1 MIKIEL
7 QGKEY
12 TFDNKDAFNIF
23 LDKSN
28 LKINNN
34 GEIIRNT
41 KVGCIPGILDL
52 WFQKRVEYKDLMK
65 KHGKEGDKAKYAFYG
80 KRQLVQK
87 ILLNSLYGVLGLPA
101 FRFYDIDNAEAV
113 TTTGRT
119 VIQSTADMANIKY
132 NKELGGASIIIEL
145 ENGTEITIYP
155 NTPINVIRNGITTEI
170 LGKELV
176 ETDEFFI

>member
-12 TFDNKDAFNIF
+12 TFDTKDAFNIF

-65 KHGKEGDKAKYAFYG
+65 KYVRREI
-80 KRQLVQK
+80 KRSTHFTENANWYK
-87 ILLNSLYGVLGLPA
+87 
-101 FRFYDIDNAEAV
+101 RFC
-113 TTTGRT
+113 
-119 VIQSTADMANIKY
+119 
-132 NKELGGASIIIEL
+132 
-145 ENGTEITIYP
+145 
-155 NTPINVIRNGITTEI
+155 
-170 LGKELV
+170 
-176 ETDEFFI
+176 